1 MAQHR
6 TLVSWIG
13 HADLSAMLDDL
24 GAAGVDLRKAV
35 NIPGKSGDKLGP
47 LKTAVNAGQFDQVHL
62 LSNYSDIL
70 HEPFANWLGR
80 NPVIHQVVLADPTD
94 YEGIFQ
100 CTNSVLADVSKQ
112 VTREKS
118 KLCILLSPGTP
129 AMAVVWVLLGKS
141 RYPATLY
148 QTGRGGE
155 LKEARL
161 PADLFEEVVPELIR
175 DRDIAF
181 QHLASKN
188 PSEVGGFEQ
197 IVGDS
202 IPIRHAVGRAERAA
216 LRDVS
221 VMLLGESGS
230 GKELFAHAIHKAS
243 HRRDKPFEAL
253 NCAAIPR
260 ELLES
265 ELFGYVKGAFTG
277 ANKNQDGAFTRVNGG
292 TLFLDEIG
300 ECDPVLQSKLLRVL
314 QPPADKSPCFREFR
328 PVGGSKVLTSDVRI
342 LTATNRDL
350 QNEIK
355 AHRFREDLY
364 YRIAVITLKLPPLRE
379 RITDIPLLAADF
391 LKRINKDFKVQEP
404 GYKDKKISASAIE
417 FVKQYGWPGNVR
429 QLYNTLVQA
438 AVMTDNDV
446 IDCHDITAAIGEMAD
461 GQTVNVL
468 ERPLGNG
475 FNLNEHIN
483 SIRKHYLR
491 RALDESNGNKT
502 QAARLLGMKHYQ
514 TLDAQ
519 LKTLKVDWE
528 ATKKGD

>member
-1 MAQHR
+1 
-6 TLVSWIG
+6 
-13 HADLSAMLDDL
+13 
-24 GAAGVDLRKAV
+24 
-35 NIPGKSGDKLGP
+35 
-47 LKTAVNAGQFDQVHL
+47 
-62 LSNYSDIL
+62 
-70 HEPFANWLGR
+70 
-80 NPVIHQVVLADPTD
+80 
-94 YEGIFQ
+94 
-100 CTNSVLADVSKQ
+100 
-112 VTREKS
+112 
-118 KLCILLSPGTP
+118 
-129 AMAVVWVLLGKS
+129 
-141 RYPATLY
+141 
-148 QTGRGGE
+148 
-155 LKEARL
+155 
-161 PADLFEEVVPELIR
+161 
-175 DRDIAF
+175 
-181 QHLASKN
+181 
-188 PSEVGGFEQ
+188 
-197 IVGDS
+197 
-202 IPIRHAVGRAERAA
+202 
-216 LRDVS
+216 
-221 VMLLGESGS
+221 
-230 GKELFAHAIHKAS
+230 
-243 HRRDKPFEAL
+243 L

-277 ANKNQDGAFTRVNGG
+277 ANKNQDGAFTRANGG

-350 QNEIK
+350 QKEIK

-468 ERPLGNG
+468 ERPLGDG
-475 FNLNEHIN
+475 FVLDEHIN
-483 SIRKHYLR
+483 SLRKHYLR

-519 LKTLKVDWE
+519 LKTLNVDWE